1 MNSLVA
7 FTAEQVSRLTGLS
20 DHQLRYWDST
30 GFFRPSLADEPK
42 RPYGRVYSFRDV
54 VGLRAIAIIR
64 NKHGIPLQ
72 ELRKLGAWLEAHYDQ
87 PWSVLRLYVA
97 GRDVYF
103 DDSSDGTRRVGRK
116 PEQTTIVVEM
126 SYVAKITAKDAD
138 KLRLRDPD
146 EFGRVTQHRYLSHNS
161 PVIAGTRIRTE
172 AIWNFHRAGY
182 DADAIIE
189 QYPRLTKIDV
199 DAALEFEHRR
209 RHRVAS

>member
-87 PWSVLRLYVA
+87 PLVRPAFLR
-97 GRDVYF
+97 GRKRRLFRRFVRWDA
-103 DDSSDGTRRVGRK
+103 TRRK
-116 PEQTTIVVEM
+116 K
-126 SYVAKITAKDAD
+126 A
-138 KLRLRDPD
+138 
-146 EFGRVTQHRYLSHNS
+146 
-161 PVIAGTRIRTE
+161 
-172 AIWNFHRAGY
+172 
-182 DADAIIE
+182 
-189 QYPRLTKIDV
+189 
-199 DAALEFEHRR
+199 
-209 RHRVAS
+209 